1 MKYQMSFIQKE
12 KLIGNKKI
20 ITKYA
25 DVVYLPLNIIVN
37 YIEKRNL
44 YVLIEDGE
52 IFIKICEIEELI

>member
-1 MKYQMSFIQKE
+1 MKYQILFIQKE

-44 YVLIEDGE
+44 YVLIEDGKV
-52 IFIKICEIEELI
+52 FIKICEIEELI